1 MARLRVEVVEAL
13 PESAW
18 RVGLSLEVGAT
29 VADALR
35 AAGRAAAGPVGIHGR
50 RASLDHVLVDGDRV
64 EIYRPLRADP
74 KDARRRRALRRAR

>member
-13 PESAW
+13 PGSAW
-18 RVGLSLEVGAT
+18 RVGLSLEHGAT

-35 AAGRAAAGPVGIHGR
+35 AAGRRAAGPVGIFGR
-50 RASLDHVLVDGDRV
+50 RASLEDALADGDRV

-74 KDARRRRALRRAR
+74 KEDRRRRALRRAR